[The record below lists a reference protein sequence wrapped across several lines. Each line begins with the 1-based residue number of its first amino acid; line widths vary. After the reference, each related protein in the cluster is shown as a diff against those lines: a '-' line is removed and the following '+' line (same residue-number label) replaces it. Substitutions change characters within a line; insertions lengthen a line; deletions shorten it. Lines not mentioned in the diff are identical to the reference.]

1 MKVLILYSSYGGGHV
16 KAAEALKEYY
26 EQNHPDYEL
35 QFVDAVKYTSPELNA
50 MFLKSYVQL
59 SKNMPKAWGKIYD
72 LADKHQSITDLSTL
86 VNKAV
91 AKKFISLVTEFNPDI
106 ILCTHSFSVDML
118 SSLKRKGIIKSKLGM
133 VITDYFGHAIWVTQP
148 DIVDAFF
155 VAQDI
160 MVNQLESY
168 DIQSSKVFV
177 TGIPTMKA
185 FSLEHN
191 KEEILKE
198 FGLDDNVFTI
208 LFFPGGE
215 YGLSK
220 NTEIFK
226 DILRLNN
233 VQIITV
239 AGKNEKLKENLEKL
253 ASHSSKKVAV
263 LGYTNKIPEILSI
276 SDIVISKPGGLTT
289 TESIVTGTPLV
300 ITSPLPGQEEHNS
313 NYVLNNGLGYRLFDN
328 TDKLLTLKS
337 IIENKERLKQVKD
350 MQKLLAKPDAAK
362 DICETMITLVANKDI
377 VE

>member
-1 MKVLILYSSYGGGHV
+1 MKILILYSSYGGGHV

-26 EQNHPDYEL
+26 ANEHPDYEL
-35 QFVDAVKYTSPELNA
+35 QFVDAVKYTSPELNT

-59 SKNMPKAWGKIYD
+59 SKNLPKAWGKLYN
-72 LADKHQSITDLSTL
+72 LADKHSTITDLSTL

-91 AKKFISLVTEFNPDI
+91 SKKFLHLVTDFNPDI

-118 SSLKRKGIIKSKLGM
+118 ANLKRKNMIKAKLGM

-160 MVNQLESY
+160 MVNQLENY
-168 DIQSSKVFV
+168 DIDANKVYV

-185 FSLEHN
+185 FSQQHN
-191 KEEILKE
+191 TSEILEE
-198 FGLDDNVFTI
+198 FGLKDNMFTI

-220 NTEIFK
+220 NTAIFK
-226 DILRLNN
+226 DILRLND

-239 AGKNEKLKENLEKL
+239 AGKNEKLKHNLEKL
-253 ASHSSKKVAV
+253 SEHSSKNVVV
-263 LGYTNKIPEILSI
+263 LGYTNKIPQILSI
-276 SDIVISKPGGLTT
+276 ADIVISKPGGLTT
-289 TESIVTGTPLV
+289 TESIVSTTPIV

-313 NYVLNNGLGYRLFDN
+313 NYILNNGLGYRLFDN
-328 TDKLLTLKS
+328 TDKLLTLS
-337 IIENKERLKQVKD
+337 TIE
-350 MQKLLAKPDAAK
+350 
-362 DICETMITLVANKDI
+362 
-377 VE
+377 

>member
-26 EQNHPDYEL
+26 ENEHSDYEL
-35 QFVDAVKYTSPELNA
+35 MFIDAVKYTSPELNA

-59 SKNMPKAWGKIYD
+59 SKNLPKAWGKIYD

-91 AKKFISLVTEFNPDI
+91 AKKFLSLVTDFNPDI

-118 SSLKRKGIIKSKLGM
+118 ANLKRKGLIKSKLGM
-133 VITDYFGHAIWVTQP
+133 VITDYFGHSIWVTQP

-160 MVNQLESY
+160 MVNQLEGYSIPS
-168 DIQSSKVFV
+168 DKVFV

-185 FSLEHN
+185 FSIQHDRN
-191 KEEILKE
+191 KILKE
-198 FGLDDNVFTI
+198 FGLQDNVFTI

-220 NTEIFK
+220 NTAIFK

-239 AGKNEKLKENLEKL
+239 AGKNEKLKEKLEKL
-253 ASHSSKKVAV
+253 SAHSSKKVV
-263 LGYTNKIPEILSI
+263 ILGYTNKIPQILSV
-276 SDIVISKPGGLTT
+276 SDIVVSKPGGLTT
-289 TESIVTGTPLV
+289 TEAIVTSTPLV

-337 IIENKERLKQVKD
+337 IIENKERIQQVKT
-350 MQKLLAKPDAAK
+350 MQKILAKPNAAK
-362 DICETMITLVANKDI
+362 DICETMINLTK
-377 VE
+377 EK

>member
-16 KAAEALKEYY
+16 KAAEALKEYN
-26 EQNHPDYEL
+26 ENEHPDYDLE
-35 QFVDAVKYTSPELNA
+35 FIDAVKYTSPELNT

-59 SKNMPKAWGKIYD
+59 SKNLPKAWGKLYN
-72 LADKHQSITDLSTL
+72 LADRHASITELSTL

-91 AKKFISLVTEFNPDI
+91 SKKFLNMLTDFDPDI

-118 SSLKRKGIIKSKLGM
+118 ANLKRKNMIKAKLGM

-148 DIVDAFF
+148 DVVDAFF

-168 DIQSSKVFV
+168 DISKEKVYV
-177 TGIPTMKA
+177 TGIPSMKA
-185 FSLEHN
+185 FNIEHN
-191 KEEILKE
+191 KEEIRKE
-198 FGLDDNVFTI
+198 FNLDPSIFTI

-215 YGLSK
+215 YGLAK

-226 DILRLNN
+226 EMLRLDN

-239 AGKNEKLKENLEKL
+239 AGKNEKLKANLEKM
-253 ASHSSKKVAV
+253 AKCSSKNVV
-263 LGYTNKIPEILSI
+263 ILGYTNKIPEILSI
-276 SDIVISKPGGLTT
+276 SDIVVSKPGGLTT
-289 TESIVTGTPLV
+289 TEAIVTQTPIV

-337 IIENKERLKQVKD
+337 IIDNKERLEQVKH
-350 MQKLLAKPDAAK
+350 MQKLLAKPNAAK
-362 DICETMITLVANKDI
+362 DICETMINLANEK
-377 VE
+377 

>member
-26 EQNHPDYEL
+26 ENEHPDYEL
-35 QFVDAVKYTSPELNA
+35 LFVDAVKYTSPELNT

-59 SKNMPKAWGKIYD
+59 SKNLPKAWGKLYN
-72 LADKHQSITDLSTL
+72 LADKHSSITDLSTF

-91 AKKFISLVTEFNPDI
+91 SKKFLHLVTDFNPDI

-118 SSLKRKGIIKSKLGM
+118 ASLKRKNAIKAKLGM

-160 MVNQLESY
+160 MINQLESY
-168 DIQSSKVFV
+168 NISSDNVYV
-177 TGIPTMKA
+177 TGIPTLKA
-185 FSLEHN
+185 FSQEYN
-191 KEEILKE
+191 KNEILKE
-198 FGLDDNVFTI
+198 FGLENDTFTI

-220 NTEIFK
+220 NTSIFK
-226 DILRLNN
+226 DILRLHN
-233 VQIITV
+233 VQVITV
-239 AGKNEKLKENLEKL
+239 AGKNEKLKHNLETF
-253 ASHSSKKVAV
+253 AQHSSKKVVV
-263 LGYTNKIPEILSI
+263 LGYTNKIAEILSI

-289 TESIVTGTPLV
+289 TECIVSATPIV

-313 NYVLNNGLGYRLFDN
+313 NYILNNGLGYRLFDN

-337 IIENKERLKQVKD
+337 IIENKERLKQVKE
-350 MQKLLAKPDAAK
+350 MQKILAKPYAAK
-362 DICETMITLVANKDI
+362 DICETMIKLAKK
-377 VE
+377 

>member
-26 EQNHPDYEL
+26 ENSHPDYEL
-35 QFVDAVKYTSPELNA
+35 MFVDAVKYTSPELNK

-59 SKNMPKAWGKIYD
+59 SKNLPKAWGKIYD
-72 LADKHQSITDLSTL
+72 LADKHSSLTDLSTL

-91 AKKFISLVTEFNPDI
+91 AKKFLTLVTDFSPDI

-118 SSLKRKGIIKSKLGM
+118 ANLKRKGLIKSKLGM

-148 DIVDAFF
+148 DVVDAFF

-160 MVNQLESY
+160 MVNQLEGYS
-168 DIQSSKVFV
+168 ISKDKVYV
-177 TGIPTMKA
+177 TGIPTMSA
-185 FSLEHN
+185 FSKEHN
-191 KEEILKE
+191 REEILKE
-198 FGLDDNVFTI
+198 FGLNDNIFTI

-220 NTEIFK
+220 NTSIFK

-239 AGKNEKLKENLEKL
+239 AGKNEKLKHNLEKL
-253 ASHSSKKVAV
+253 ASHSTKNVV
-263 LGYTNKIPEILSI
+263 ILGYTNKIPEILSVC
-276 SDIVISKPGGLTT
+276 DIVVSKPGGLTT
-289 TESIVTGTPLV
+289 SEAIVTCTPLV

-337 IIENKERLKQVKD
+337 IIDNTERIEQVKH
-350 MQKLLAKPDAAK
+350 MQRLLGKPNAAK
-362 DICETMITLVANKDI
+362 DICETMISLVNSNNM
-377 VE
+377 